1 MALPSSCNS
10 STCSG
15 QVDTKHRGICPSG
28 WHIPSNAEWNEL
40 YHYADGTLNGSTNLV
55 SNYDSPTAGKH
66 LKATSGWNSYSG
78 IVNLDTYSFS
88 ALPGGS
94 GYSGGYFNSV
104 GSLGLW
110 WSSSENGSNLAYCR
124 LMGYYYEGAYWDD
137 YGKSYLQSVRCV
149 QD

>member
-15 QVDTKHRGICPSG
+15 RVSAKHSGICPSG

-40 YHYADGTLNGSTNLV
+40 YHYADGTLNGSTNLS

-66 LKATSGWNSYSG
+66 LKATSGWNIYSG

-94 GYSGGYFNSV
+94 GDSGGYFEDV
-104 GSLGLW
+104 GYNGYW
-110 WSSSENGSNLAYCR
+110 WSSSEDNSNYAYYR
-124 LMGYYYEGAYWDD
+124 FMYYDRKYAYRGHS
-137 YGKSYLQSVRCV
+137 GKSYLLSVRCV
-149 QD
+149 RD